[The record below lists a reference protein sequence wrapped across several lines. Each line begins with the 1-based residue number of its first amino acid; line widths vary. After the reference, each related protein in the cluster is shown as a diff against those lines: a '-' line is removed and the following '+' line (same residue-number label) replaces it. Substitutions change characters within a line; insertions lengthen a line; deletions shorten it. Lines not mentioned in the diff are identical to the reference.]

1 MPTLTGTPAPDTLQ
15 GDPSN
20 ELLQGLPGPD
30 RLHGGDGNDTLIG
43 GRDDDTLLG
52 EGGDDLLQGAHGND
66 WLLADA
72 GSDTLQGGEGNDTLI
87 ANGSGPWGWGPPP
100 TPTAPT
106 QLQGGAGSDSLIG
119 EAGANVVYIGGEGN
133 DTITERAGGT
143 IVVGLHTGQDLV
155 NLEGNG
161 ATLRFEA
168 GIRPED
174 VRVLIHYD
182 IMTIS
187 LLTGSSVVR
196 VTTYRGQLGAMAFD
210 NGEVWNPDDI
220 VARSALGTPGND
232 DMQLRKPGSSIWAG
246 DGADL
251 ITALSSGQMFGEAGN
266 DTLTF
271 TDFNQG
277 LLDGGDGM
285 DVLHGGAWE
294 DTLVGGQGDDLLDGS
309 LGRDHYVY
317 NAGDGHDRI
326 IEWDWSSPSSP
337 QDSIDQ
343 AAVVE
348 LGTGI
353 TRGGLQLYR
362 DVNDL
367 ILEHLDA
374 SPEGRDQL
382 RLVDYFVHTHTTS
395 VIQFSDGSWLAPTDI
410 DQLATLV
417 PHPDHISVQGT
428 SGDDALSTAWGEA
441 TLAGGA
447 GRDTLDARHGSGELI
462 GGEGSDTYVWGL
474 GSGSVTINAGVS
486 ANQVGYDRDVV
497 QLGAGITAD
506 MLRLSLTGL
515 QGPKGFVVAIDG
527 HEATLTLRGTA
538 DGAPFNGLPD
548 LQFADGS
555 MMFSG
560 QLVDAWMRQDP
571 AAFAWMLGG
580 NDTLSSAQDADGT
593 AYGGR
598 GGDTYIVGRHNSLAR
613 IVPTYTPFRNDP
625 DHSLITLQSWT
636 TDGNV
641 LRFVDGI
648 RPQDIVT
655 ESQPGQLL
663 GNPGDLTLRL
673 RDSDRQV
680 VLVDYMRD
688 YNWGLSE
695 VNEVRFD
702 DGTSWGYNDLMTLW
716 MHQSQ
721 NPMGLSLMGGMQDD
735 LIVGEDGNDWL
746 AGGAGNDTLQ
756 GDVGSNTLEGG
767 AGSDWYRV
775 ASASDLVIEQAPL
788 DEEDNLDTI
797 ETSVTYQASDN
808 IEEMWAATGAV
819 GVDLYA
825 GAHGIGLWGNS
836 MANHLF
842 GSVESDILCG
852 AAGPDTLHGG
862 EGDDFYY
869 FIDTKETVIEL
880 DGQGKDA
887 VLTCVA
893 DTTLADNVERL
904 ILFTTTARNGTGNAQ
919 ANFLQGNQRGNLL
932 KGMDG
937 NDQINAAGGNDTLVG
952 GTGKDLLVGANG
964 NDTYLFTRGDGADQ
978 IIDTDATAGNADH
991 LSFDASIGH
1000 EQLWLSKSGQDL
1012 LIQVVGSTDQVSI
1025 TNWYQGAA
1033 NQVEFIEAGGKV
1045 LKNTQVNVL
1054 VDAMASL
1061 APPAAGQTSL
1071 SAGTLNK
1078 LAPALQA
1085 AWGA

>member
-1 MPTLTGTPAPDTLQ
+1 MTSLTGTDAPDTLQ
-15 GDPSN
+15 GAAFND
-20 ELLQGLPGPD
+20 LLAGQQGSD
-30 RLHGGDGNDTLIG
+30 RLFGGDGNDTLIG
-43 GRDDDTLLG
+43 GRDNDMLMG
-52 EGGDDLLQGAHGND
+52 EAGDDLLQGAHGND
-66 WLLADA
+66 WLFADI
-72 GSDTLQGGEGNDTLI
+72 GSDTLDGGEGNDTLT
-87 ANGSGPWGWGPPP
+87 ANGNGPWGWGLPPAG
-100 TPTAPT
+100 TVPT
-106 QLQGGAGSDSLIG
+106 QLLGGAGSDSLIG
-119 EAGANVVYIGGEGN
+119 EAGANVTYIGGEGN

-143 IVVGLHTGQDLV
+143 IIIGLHTGQDLV

-187 LLTGSSVVR
+187 LLNGSSVVC
-196 VTTYRGQLGAMAFD
+196 VTTYRGQLGAIAFD
-210 NGEVWNPDDI
+210 NGVAWNPDEI
-220 VARSALGTPGND
+220 VTRSALGTLGND

-251 ITALSSGQMFGEAGN
+251 ITALSSGQMYGQGGN

-294 DTLVGGQGDDLLDGS
+294 DTLVGGRGDDLLDGS

-337 QDSIDQ
+337 QDTIDQ

-348 LGTGI
+348 LGAGI
-353 TRGGLQLYR
+353 TRGSLQLYR

-367 ILEHLDA
+367 ILQPLGGPTD
-374 SPEGRDQL
+374 GGDQL

-395 VIQFSDGSWLAPTDI
+395 VIQFSDGSWLTPTDI

-417 PHPDHISVQGT
+417 PHPDHISVQG
-428 SGDDALSTAWGEA
+428 SIGDDELSTAWGEA

-462 GGEGSDTYVWGL
+462 GGEGSDTYLWGL
-474 GSGSVTINAGVS
+474 GSGSVTINAGVG

-515 QGPKGFVVAIDG
+515 QGPKGFVVSIDG

-555 MMFSG
+555 MMFTG
-560 QLVDAWMRQDP
+560 QLVDTWMRQDP

-625 DHSLITLQSWT
+625 DYDLIKLQSWT
-636 TDGNV
+636 ADGNV

-655 ESQPGQLL
+655 DSQPGQLL

-680 VLVDYMRD
+680 VLAGYMQD
-688 YNWGLSE
+688 YNYGLSE

-702 DGTSWGYNDLMTLW
+702 DGTSWGYNDLITLW
-716 MHQSQ
+716 MHQS
-721 NPMGLSLMGGMQDD
+721 PVGLSMMGGMQDD
-735 LIVGEDGNDWL
+735 LIVGEDGDDWL

-756 GDVGSNTLEGG
+756 GESGNNTLEGG

-775 ASASDLVIEQAPL
+775 ASGSDLVIEQTAFN
-788 DEEDNLDTI
+788 EEDNLDTI
-797 ETSVTYQASDN
+797 ETSVTFQASDN
-808 IEEMWAATGAV
+808 IEEMWAATDAV

-825 GAHGIGLWGNS
+825 GTHGIGLWGNS
-836 MANHLF
+836 MANHLY

-852 AAGPDTLHGG
+852 GAGPDTLHGG

-869 FIDTKETVIEL
+869 FIDAKETVEEL
-880 DGQGKDA
+880 SGQGTDS

-893 DTTLADNVERL
+893 NTTLADEVERL
-904 ILFTTTARNGTGNAQ
+904 ILFAPPALNGTGNKL
-919 ANFLQGNQRGNLL
+919 ANFIQGNQRGNML
-932 KGMDG
+932 KGLEGD
-937 NDQINAAGGNDTLVG
+937 DQINAGAGNDTLIG
-952 GTGKDLLVGANG
+952 GIGQDLLVGASG
-964 NDTYLFTRGDGADQ
+964 NDTYQFTRGDGVDKV
-978 IIDTDATAGNADH
+978 IDTDATTGNQDH
-991 LSFDASIGH
+991 LSFDASIAND
-1000 EQLWLSKSGQDL
+1000 QLWFSKSGQDL
-1012 LIQVVGSTDQVSI
+1012 SIQVVGSADQVSI

-1033 NQVEFIEAGGKV
+1033 NQVEFIEAGGKS

-1054 VDAMASL
+1054 VDAMSTL
-1061 APPAAGQTSL
+1061 TPPAAGQTTL
-1071 SAGTLNK
+1071 SADTLNK
-1078 LAPALQA
+1078 LAPALKS
-1085 AWGA
+1085 AWGT